1 MTLIGYYL
9 LTIVIPVIS
18 GILIMTL
25 DIYLLFEIRDWVRR

>member
-9 LTIVIPVIS
+9 LAIVIPVIA

-25 DIYLLFEIRDWVRR
+25 GIYLLFEIRDWVRR

>member
-9 LTIVIPVIS
+9 LTIVIPVIA